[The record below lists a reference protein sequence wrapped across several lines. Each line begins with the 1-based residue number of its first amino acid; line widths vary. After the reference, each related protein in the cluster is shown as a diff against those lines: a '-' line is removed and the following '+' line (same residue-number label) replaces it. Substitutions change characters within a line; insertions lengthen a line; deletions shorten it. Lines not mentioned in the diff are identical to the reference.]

1 MYLGTY
7 APRDRFVKGLIQ
19 MRSRSRRLAGWLG
32 VLLTAL
38 VLAIAQA
45 PATALAEGGV
55 AKVGDAEY
63 ATFDEAFAA
72 ATDGQTVTLL
82 ADATTKGLDVKK
94 DVTIDGAGH
103 NLTFADK
110 GIALW
115 GKSLTLKN
123 VAATMTGIGSTPYT
137 AEWSWMTIC
146 ASKNASITLD
156 NAKLSMDGAGT
167 GNNTHAIYLTGNNKL
182 NLQNGSVLTVKN
194 YKQDA
199 LEWDGGDGGYNL
211 NVTGGSKLVSD
222 HNRSGLTGTFYATV
236 DASTV
241 DVINSTGNGSNG
253 SHFDIRNGSS
263 VTFSGNADHGLSAG
277 NLSISNSTV
286 TAENNGR
293 NGIIF
298 TGKGAFKAAT
308 VTVSGTKGKS
318 YWNAGIRL
326 FKANAALTVDA
337 ASKVSITDNQ
347 VTGLFLDGGASAT
360 FADGAALTVTGNDAS
375 QANCATKKDLAQC
388 GGGIVVRGGAS
399 LVLRAGAQVNN
410 NRAALAGDDV
420 YVEEGGS
427 LDLSAANAGT
437 ELNAFDGCAH
447 AIDAWYD
454 DSANARWSADAAEK
468 NHVVPVAAGEHAG
481 VVALKAAHGLHVD
494 YAYVGDAPEEAQL
507 PASATGLAT
516 DEAFTAAEQ
525 QAVDGW
531 TFDGWYVDEACS
543 AKWVDGTELDVSM
556 TLYGKWTRDPEPA
569 PVPKPQEP
577 TKPSST
583 TTTTVTKTTK
593 KVPAT
598 GDVTSQ
604 AFAVLAVAG
613 IAAAAVA
620 IKVRK

>member
-1 MYLGTY
+1 M
-7 APRDRFVKGLIQ
+7 
-19 MRSRSRRLAGWLG
+19 GWLG

-38 VLAIAQA
+38 VLTFVQA
-45 PATALAEGGV
+45 PSAALAEGGV

-72 ATDGQTVTLL
+72 AADGQTVTLL
-82 ADATTKGLDVKK
+82 ADATTRGLDVSK
-94 DVTIDGAGH
+94 DVTVDGAGH
-103 NLTFADK
+103 SLAFVEK

-137 AEWSWMTIC
+137 AEWGWMTIC

-241 DVINSTGNGSNG
+241 EVTNSTGNGSNG

-308 VTVSGTKGKS
+308 VNVSGTKGKS

-375 QANCATKKDLAQC
+375 QANCATEKDLARC
-388 GGGIVVRGGAS
+388 GGGIVVREGAS
-399 LVLRAGAQVNN
+399 LVLPAVAQVNN
-410 NRAALAGDDV
+410 NRATLAGDDV

-427 LDLSAANAGT
+427 LTFSAANSGVK
-437 ELNAFDGCAH
+437 LSAFDGCDH
-447 AIDAWYD
+447 AIDGWYD
-454 DSANARWSADAAEK
+454 DSADARWSADAAEK

-481 VVALKAAHGLHVD
+481 VLALKAAHGLHVD

-507 PASATGLAT
+507 PASVTGLAT
-516 DEAFTAAEQ
+516 NEAFTAAEQ

-543 AKWVDGTELDVSM
+543 AKWVDGTELGASM

-569 PVPKPQEP
+569 PAPKPQEP
-577 TKPSST
+577 GTTTPEATKPAK
-583 TTTTVTKTTK
+583 KTSQK

-598 GDVTSQ
+598 GDATSG
-604 AFAVLAVAG
+604 AFALLAVAG
-613 IAAAAVA
+613 LAAAGAA
-620 IKVRK
+620 MKVRK

>member
-1 MYLGTY
+1 
-7 APRDRFVKGLIQ
+7 
-19 MRSRSRRLAGWLG
+19 MRSKSRRLAGWLG

-38 VLAIAQA
+38 VLTFVQA
-45 PATALAEGGV
+45 PSAALAEGNV
-55 AKVGDAEY
+55 ARVGDVEY

-82 ADATTKGLDVKK
+82 TDATTKGLDVRK
-94 DVTIDGAGH
+94 DVTVDGAG
-103 NLTFADK
+103 LSLAFEEK
-110 GIALW
+110 GIGLR
-115 GKSLTLKN
+115 GGNDLTLKN
-123 VAATMTGIGSTPYT
+123 LTATMAGVGSTPCLDFGWT
-137 AEWSWMTIC
+137 WMSVSAQPDC
-146 ASKNASITLD
+146 SLTLD
-156 NAKLSMDGAGT
+156 NAKLTMDGTDAG
-167 GNNTHAIYLTGNNKL
+167 NVHAVYFTGNNKL
-182 NLQNGSVLTVKN
+182 NLQNGSVLTIKN

-199 LEWDGGDGGYNL
+199 LEWDGGDDGYNV
-211 NVTGGSKLVSD
+211 NITGGSKFVSD
-222 HNRSGLTGTFYATV
+222 YNRSGFTGTFYATV

-241 DVINSTGNGSNG
+241 EVTNSTGNGSNG

-308 VTVSGTKGKS
+308 VKVSGTKGKS

-388 GGGIVVRGGAS
+388 GGGIVVREGAS
-399 LVLRAGAQVNN
+399 LVLPAGAQVNN
-410 NRAALAGDDV
+410 NRATLAGDDV

-427 LDLSAANAGT
+427 LDLSVANAGT

-454 DSANARWSADAAEK
+454 DSADARWSADAAEK
-468 NHVVPVAAGEHAG
+468 NHVAPVAAGEHAG

-507 PASATGLAT
+507 PASVTGLAT
-516 DEAFTAAEQ
+516 NEAFTAAEQ

-531 TFDGWYVDEACS
+531 TFDGWYVDEACTT
-543 AKWVDGTELDVSM
+543 KWVDGTVLDASM
-556 TLYGKWTRDPEPA
+556 TLYGKWTKDPEPVPA
-569 PVPKPQEP
+569 PEPQEP

>member
-1 MYLGTY
+1 
-7 APRDRFVKGLIQ
+7 
-19 MRSRSRRLAGWLG
+19 MRSKSRRLAGWLG

-38 VLAIAQA
+38 VLTFVQA
-45 PATALAEGGV
+45 PSAALAEGGV

-82 ADATTKGLDVKK
+82 ADATTRGLDVSK
-94 DVTIDGAGH
+94 DVTVDGAGH
-103 NLTFADK
+103 SLAFAEK

-123 VAATMTGIGSTPYT
+123 VTATMTGIGSTPYT
-137 AEWSWMTIC
+137 AEWGWMTIC

-156 NAKLSMDGAGT
+156 NAKLSMDGTGT

-277 NLSISNSTV
+277 NLGISNSTV

-308 VTVSGTKGKS
+308 VKVSGTKGKS

-337 ASKVSITDNQ
+337 ASKVSITGNQ

-360 FADGAALTVTGNDAS
+360 FADGATLSITGNDAS

-388 GGGIVVRGGAS
+388 GGGVVVRGRAS
-399 LVLRAGAQVNN
+399 LVLPAGAQVNN

-454 DSANARWSADAAEK
+454 DSADARWSADAAEK

-494 YAYVGDAPEEAQL
+494 YAYVGNAPAEAQL
-507 PASATGLAT
+507 PASVTGLAT
-516 DEAFTAAEQ
+516 NEAFTAAEQ

-543 AKWVDGTELDVSM
+543 AKWVDGTELGASM

-569 PVPKPQEP
+569 PAPKPQEP
-577 TKPSST
+577 GTTTPEATKPAK
-583 TTTTVTKTTK
+583 KTSQK

-598 GDVTSQ
+598 GDATSG
-604 AFAVLAVAG
+604 AFALLAVAG
-613 IAAAAVA
+613 LVVA
-620 IKVRK
+620 GTAMKVRK

>member
-1 MYLGTY
+1 
-7 APRDRFVKGLIQ
+7 
-19 MRSRSRRLAGWLG
+19 MRSKSRRLAGWLG

-38 VLAIAQA
+38 VLTFVQA
-45 PATALAEGGV
+45 PSAALAEGGV

-72 ATDGQTVTLL
+72 AADGQTVTLL
-82 ADATTKGLDVKK
+82 ADATTRGLDVSK
-94 DVTIDGAGH
+94 DVTVDGAGH
-103 NLTFADK
+103 SLAFAEK

-123 VAATMTGIGSTPYT
+123 VTATMTGIGSTPYT

-156 NAKLSMDGAGT
+156 NAKLSMDGTGT

-236 DASTV
+236 DASSVEVT
-241 DVINSTGNGSNG
+241 NSTGNGSNG

-308 VTVSGTKGKS
+308 VKVSGTKGKS

-375 QANCATKKDLAQC
+375 QANCATEKDLARC
-388 GGGIVVRGGAS
+388 GGGIVVREGAS
-399 LVLRAGAQVNN
+399 LVLPAVAQVNN
-410 NRAALAGDDV
+410 NRATLAGDDV

-427 LDLSAANAGT
+427 LTFSAANSGVK
-437 ELNAFDGCAH
+437 LSAFDGCDH
-447 AIDAWYD
+447 AIDGWYD
-454 DSANARWSADAAEK
+454 DSADARWSADAAEK

-494 YAYVGDAPEEAQL
+494 YAYVGDAPAEAQL
-507 PASATGLAT
+507 PASVTGLAT
-516 DEAFTAAEQ
+516 NEAFTAAEQ

-543 AKWVDGTELDVSM
+543 AKWVDGTELGASM

-569 PVPKPQEP
+569 PAPKPQEP
-577 TKPSST
+577 GTTTPEATKPAK
-583 TTTTVTKTTK
+583 KTSQK

-598 GDVTSQ
+598 GDATSG
-604 AFAVLAVAG
+604 AFALLAVAG
-613 IAAAAVA
+613 LVVA
-620 IKVRK
+620 GTAMKVRK

>member
-1 MYLGTY
+1 M
-7 APRDRFVKGLIQ
+7 Q
-19 MRSRSRRLAGWLG
+19 MRSKSRRLAGWLG

-38 VLAIAQA
+38 VLTFVQA
-45 PATALAEGGV
+45 PSAALAEGGV

-82 ADATTKGLDVKK
+82 ADATTRGLDVSK
-94 DVTIDGAGH
+94 DVTVDGAGH
-103 NLTFADK
+103 SLAFAEK

-123 VAATMTGIGSTPYT
+123 VTATMTGIGSTPYT
-137 AEWSWMTIC
+137 AEWGWMTIC

-156 NAKLSMDGAGT
+156 NAKLSMDGTGT

-241 DVINSTGNGSNG
+241 EVTNSTGNGSNG

-308 VTVSGTKGKS
+308 VKVSGTKGKS

-337 ASKVSITDNQ
+337 ASKVSITGNQ

-360 FADGAALTVTGNDAS
+360 FADGATLSITGNDAS

-388 GGGIVVRGGAS
+388 GGGVVVRGRAS
-399 LVLRAGAQVNN
+399 LVLPAGAQVNN

-454 DSANARWSADAAEK
+454 DSADARWSADAAEK

-494 YAYVGDAPEEAQL
+494 YAYVGNAPEEAQL
-507 PASATGLAT
+507 PASVTGLAT
-516 DEAFTAAEQ
+516 NEAFIAAEQ
-525 QAVDGW
+525 LAVDGW

-543 AKWVDGTELDVSM
+543 AKWVDGTELGASM

-569 PVPKPQEP
+569 PAPKPQEP
-577 TKPSST
+577 GTTTPEATKPAK
-583 TTTTVTKTTK
+583 KTSQK

-598 GDVTSQ
+598 GDATSG
-604 AFAVLAVAG
+604 AFALLAVAG
-613 IAAAAVA
+613 LAAAGAA
-620 IKVRK
+620 MKVRK

>member
-1 MYLGTY
+1 
-7 APRDRFVKGLIQ
+7 
-19 MRSRSRRLAGWLG
+19 MRSKSRRLAGWLG

-38 VLAIAQA
+38 VLTFVQA
-45 PATALAEGGV
+45 PSAALAEGGV

-72 ATDGQTVTLL
+72 AADGQTVTLL
-82 ADATTKGLDVKK
+82 ADATTRGLDVSK
-94 DVTIDGAGH
+94 DVTVDGAGH
-103 NLTFADK
+103 SLAFVEK

-137 AEWSWMTIC
+137 AEWGWMTIC

-308 VTVSGTKGKS
+308 VNVSGTKGKS

-375 QANCATKKDLAQC
+375 QANCATEKDLARC
-388 GGGIVVRGGAS
+388 GGGIVVREGAS
-399 LVLRAGAQVNN
+399 LVLPAAAQVNN
-410 NRAALAGDDV
+410 NRATLAGDDV

-454 DSANARWSADAAEK
+454 DSADARWSADAAEK

-507 PASATGLAT
+507 PASVTGLAT
-516 DEAFTAAEQ
+516 NEAFTAAEQ
-525 QAVDGW
+525 LAVDGW
-531 TFDGWYVDEACS
+531 TFDGWYVDEACT
-543 AKWVDGTELDVSM
+543 AKWADGTELGASM

-569 PVPKPQEP
+569 PAPKPQEP
-577 TKPSST
+577 GTTTPEATKPAA
-583 TTTTVTKTTK
+583 TKPAK

-598 GDVTSQ
+598 GDATSG
-604 AFAVLAVAG
+604 AFALLAVAG
-613 IAAAAVA
+613 LVVA
-620 IKVRK
+620 GTAMKVRK

>member
-1 MYLGTY
+1 
-7 APRDRFVKGLIQ
+7 
-19 MRSRSRRLAGWLG
+19 MRSKSRRLAGWLG

-38 VLAIAQA
+38 VLTFVQA
-45 PATALAEGGV
+45 PSAALAEGGV

-82 ADATTKGLDVKK
+82 ADATTKGLDVRK
-94 DVTIDGAGH
+94 DVTVDGTGH
-103 NLTFADK
+103 SLAFVEK

-137 AEWSWMTIC
+137 AEWGWMTIC

-308 VTVSGTKGKS
+308 VNVSGTKGKS

-375 QANCATKKDLAQC
+375 QANCATEKDLARR
-388 GGGIVVRGGAS
+388 GGGIVVREGAS
-399 LVLRAGAQVNN
+399 LVLPAVAQVNN
-410 NRAALAGDDV
+410 NRATLAGDDV

-427 LDLSAANAGT
+427 LTFSAANSGVK
-437 ELNAFDGCAH
+437 LSAFDGCDH
-447 AIDAWYD
+447 AIDGWYD
-454 DSANARWSADAAEK
+454 DSADARWSADAAEK

-494 YAYVGDAPEEAQL
+494 YAYVGNAPEEAQL
-507 PASATGLAT
+507 PASVTGLAT
-516 DEAFTAAEQ
+516 NEAFTAAEQ

-543 AKWVDGTELDVSM
+543 AKWVDGTELGASM

-569 PVPKPQEP
+569 PAPKPQEP
-577 TKPSST
+577 GTTTPEATKPAK
-583 TTTTVTKTTK
+583 KTSQK

-598 GDVTSQ
+598 GDATSG
-604 AFAVLAVAG
+604 AFALLAVAG
-613 IAAAAVA
+613 LVVA
-620 IKVRK
+620 GTAMKVRK

>member
-1 MYLGTY
+1 
-7 APRDRFVKGLIQ
+7 
-19 MRSRSRRLAGWLG
+19 MRSKSRRLAGWLG

-38 VLAIAQA
+38 VLTFVQA
-45 PATALAEGGV
+45 PSAALAEGGV

-72 ATDGQTVTLL
+72 AADGQTITLL
-82 ADATTKGLDVKK
+82 ANATTKGLDVRK
-94 DVTIDGAGH
+94 DVTVDGAGH
-103 NLTFADK
+103 SLAFVEK

-137 AEWSWMTIC
+137 AEWGWMTIC

-308 VTVSGTKGKS
+308 VNVSGTKGKS

-375 QANCATKKDLAQC
+375 QANCATEKDLARC
-388 GGGIVVRGGAS
+388 GGGIVVREGAS
-399 LVLRAGAQVNN
+399 LVLPAAAQVNN
-410 NRAALAGDDV
+410 NRATLAGDDV

-454 DSANARWSADAAEK
+454 DSADARWSADAAEK

-494 YAYVGDAPEEAQL
+494 YAYVGDAPAEAQL
-507 PASATGLAT
+507 PASVTGLAT
-516 DEAFTAAEQ
+516 NEAFTAAEQ

-543 AKWVDGTELDVSM
+543 AKWVDGTELGASM

-569 PVPKPQEP
+569 PAPKPQEP
-577 TKPSST
+577 GTTTPAATKPAA
-583 TTTTVTKTTK
+583 TKPAK

-598 GDVTSQ
+598 GDATSG
-604 AFAVLAVAG
+604 AFALLAVAG
-613 IAAAAVA
+613 LVVA
-620 IKVRK
+620 GTAMKVRK

>member
-1 MYLGTY
+1 
-7 APRDRFVKGLIQ
+7 
-19 MRSRSRRLAGWLG
+19 MRSKSRRLAGWLG

-38 VLAIAQA
+38 VLTFVQA
-45 PATALAEGGV
+45 PSAALAEGGV

-82 ADATTKGLDVKK
+82 ADATTRGLDVSK
-94 DVTIDGAGH
+94 DVTVDGAGH
-103 NLTFADK
+103 SLAFVEK

-137 AEWSWMTIC
+137 AEWGWMTIC

-236 DASTV
+236 DASSVEVT
-241 DVINSTGNGSNG
+241 NSTGNGSNG

-308 VTVSGTKGKS
+308 VNVSGTKGKS

-375 QANCATKKDLAQC
+375 QANCATEKDLARC
-388 GGGIVVRGGAS
+388 GGGIVVREGAS
-399 LVLRAGAQVNN
+399 LVLPAGAQVNN
-410 NRAALAGDDV
+410 NRATLAGDDV

-454 DSANARWSADAAEK
+454 DSADARWSADAAEK

-507 PASATGLAT
+507 PASVTGLAT
-516 DEAFTAAEQ
+516 NEAFTAAEQ

-543 AKWVDGTELDVSM
+543 AKWVDGTELGASM

-569 PVPKPQEP
+569 PAPKPQEP
-577 TKPSST
+577 GTTTPEATKPAK
-583 TTTTVTKTTK
+583 KTSQK

-598 GDVTSQ
+598 DDATSG
-604 AFAVLAVAG
+604 AFALLAVAG
-613 IAAAAVA
+613 LAAAGAA
-620 IKVRK
+620 AKVRK

>member
-1 MYLGTY
+1 M
-7 APRDRFVKGLIQ
+7 Q

-82 ADATTKGLDVKK
+82 ADATTKGLDVRK
-94 DVTIDGAGH
+94 DVTVDGAGH
-103 NLTFADK
+103 SLAFVEK

-137 AEWSWMTIC
+137 AEWGWMTIC

-156 NAKLSMDGAGT
+156 NAKLSMDGTGT

-241 DVINSTGNGSNG
+241 EVINSTGNGSNG

-318 YWNAGIRL
+318 YRNAGIRL
-326 FKANAALTVDA
+326 FKANATLTVDA

-375 QANCATKKDLAQC
+375 QANCATEKDLAQC

-399 LVLRAGAQVNN
+399 LVLPAGAQVNN

-437 ELNAFDGCAH
+437 ELNAFGGCAH

-454 DSANARWSADAAEK
+454 DSADARWSADAAEK

-583 TTTTVTKTTK
+583 STTTVTKTTK

>member
-1 MYLGTY
+1 M
-7 APRDRFVKGLIQ
+7 
-19 MRSRSRRLAGWLG
+19 
-32 VLLTAL
+32 LLTAL
-38 VLAIAQA
+38 VLTFVQA
-45 PATALAEGGV
+45 PSAALAEGNV
-55 AKVGDAEY
+55 ARVGDAEY
-63 ATFDEAFAA
+63 STFDEAFAA

-82 ADATTKGLDVKK
+82 ANATTKGLDVRK
-94 DVTIDGAGH
+94 DVTVDGAGH
-103 NLTFADK
+103 SLAFVEK

-137 AEWSWMTIC
+137 AEWGWMTIC

-298 TGKGAFKAAT
+298 TGEGAFKAAT
-308 VTVSGTKGKS
+308 VKVSGTKGKS

-375 QANCATKKDLAQC
+375 QANCATEKDLARC
-388 GGGIVVRGGAS
+388 GGGIVVREGAS
-399 LVLRAGAQVNN
+399 LVLPAAAQVNN
-410 NRAALAGDDV
+410 NRATLAGDDV

-427 LDLSAANAGT
+427 LTFSAANSGVK
-437 ELNAFDGCAH
+437 LSAFDGCDH
-447 AIDAWYD
+447 AIDGWYD
-454 DSANARWSADAAEK
+454 DSADARWSADAAEK

-507 PASATGLAT
+507 PASVTGLAT
-516 DEAFTAAEQ
+516 NEAFTAAEQ

-543 AKWVDGTELDVSM
+543 AKWVDGTELGASM

-569 PVPKPQEP
+569 PAPKPQEP
-577 TKPSST
+577 GTTTPEATKPAK
-583 TTTTVTKTTK
+583 KTSQK

-598 GDVTSQ
+598 DDATSG
-604 AFAVLAVAG
+604 AFALLAVAG
-613 IAAAAVA
+613 LAAAGAA
-620 IKVRK
+620 AKVRK

>member
-1 MYLGTY
+1 
-7 APRDRFVKGLIQ
+7 
-19 MRSRSRRLAGWLG
+19 MRSKSRRLAGWLG

-38 VLAIAQA
+38 VLTFVQA
-45 PATALAEGGV
+45 PSAALAEGGV

-72 ATDGQTVTLL
+72 AADGQTVTLL
-82 ADATTKGLDVKK
+82 ADATTRGLDVSK
-94 DVTIDGAGH
+94 DVTVDGAGH
-103 NLTFADK
+103 SLAFVEK

-137 AEWSWMTIC
+137 AEWGWMTIC

-308 VTVSGTKGKS
+308 VNVSGTKGKS

-375 QANCATKKDLAQC
+375 QANCATEKDLARC
-388 GGGIVVRGGAS
+388 GGGIVVREGAS
-399 LVLRAGAQVNN
+399 LVLPAAAQVNN
-410 NRAALAGDDV
+410 NRATLAGDDV

-454 DSANARWSADAAEK
+454 DSADARWSADAAEK

-507 PASATGLAT
+507 PASVTGLAT
-516 DEAFTAAEQ
+516 NEAFTAAEQ
-525 QAVDGW
+525 LAVDGW
-531 TFDGWYVDEACS
+531 TFDGWYVDEACT
-543 AKWVDGTELDVSM
+543 AKWADGTELGASM

-569 PVPKPQEP
+569 PAPKPQEP
-577 TKPSST
+577 GTTTPEATKPAK
-583 TTTTVTKTTK
+583 KTSQK

-598 GDVTSQ
+598 GDATSG
-604 AFAVLAVAG
+604 AFALLAVAG
-613 IAAAAVA
+613 LAAAGAA
-620 IKVRK
+620 AKVRK

>member
-1 MYLGTY
+1 
-7 APRDRFVKGLIQ
+7 
-19 MRSRSRRLAGWLG
+19 MRSKSRRLAGWLG

-38 VLAIAQA
+38 VLTFVQA
-45 PATALAEGGV
+45 PSAALAEGNV

-82 ADATTKGLDVKK
+82 ADATTRGLDVSK
-94 DVTIDGAGH
+94 DVTVDGAGH
-103 NLTFADK
+103 GLAFVEK

-137 AEWSWMTIC
+137 AEWGWMTIC

-241 DVINSTGNGSNG
+241 EVTNSTGNGSNG

-308 VTVSGTKGKS
+308 VKVSGTKGKS

-375 QANCATKKDLAQC
+375 QANCATEKDLARC
-388 GGGIVVRGGAS
+388 GGGIVVREGAS
-399 LVLRAGAQVNN
+399 LVLPAVAQVNN
-410 NRAALAGDDV
+410 NRATLAGDDV

-427 LDLSAANAGT
+427 LTFSAANSGVK
-437 ELNAFDGCAH
+437 LSAFDGCDH
-447 AIDAWYD
+447 AIDGWYD
-454 DSANARWSADAAEK
+454 DSADARWSADAAEK

-507 PASATGLAT
+507 PASVTGLAT
-516 DEAFTAAEQ
+516 NEAFTAAEQ

-543 AKWVDGTELDVSM
+543 AKWVDGTELGASM

-569 PVPKPQEP
+569 PAPKPQEP
-577 TKPSST
+577 GTTTPEATKPAK
-583 TTTTVTKTTK
+583 KTSQK

-598 GDVTSQ
+598 DDATSG
-604 AFAVLAVAG
+604 AFALLAVAG
-613 IAAAAVA
+613 LAAAGAA
-620 IKVRK
+620 AKVRK

>member
-1 MYLGTY
+1 
-7 APRDRFVKGLIQ
+7 
-19 MRSRSRRLAGWLG
+19 MRSKSRRLAGWLG

-38 VLAIAQA
+38 VLTFVQA
-45 PATALAEGGV
+45 PSAALAEGNV
-55 AKVGDAEY
+55 AKVGDVEY

-82 ADATTKGLDVKK
+82 ANATTKGLDVRK
-94 DVTIDGAGH
+94 DVTVDGGDH
-103 NLTFADK
+103 TLTFVEK

-115 GKSLTLKN
+115 GKSLVLKN
-123 VAATMTGIGSTPYT
+123 VAATMKGIGSTPYT
-137 AEWSWMTIC
+137 AEWGWVTIC

-199 LEWDGGDGGYNL
+199 LEWDHGDGGYNL
-211 NVTGGSKLVSD
+211 NVTGGSKFISD
-222 HNRSGLTGTFYATV
+222 HNRSGITGTFYATV

-241 DVINSTGNGSNG
+241 EVTNSTGNGSNG

-298 TGKGAFKAAT
+298 TGNGAFKAAT
-308 VTVSGTKGKS
+308 VNVSGTKGKS

-375 QANCATKKDLAQC
+375 QANCATEKDLARC
-388 GGGIVVRGGAS
+388 GGGIVVREGAS
-399 LVLRAGAQVNN
+399 LVLPAAAQVNN
-410 NRAALAGDDV
+410 NRATLAGDDV

-427 LDLSAANAGT
+427 LALSAANAGT

-454 DSANARWSADAAEK
+454 DSADARWSADAAEK

-481 VVALKAAHGLHVD
+481 VVALKAAHGLILD
-494 YAYVGDAPEEAQL
+494 YAYVGEAPSEAQL
-507 PASATGLAT
+507 PAPMTGLAN
-516 DEAFTAAEQ
+516 TAGVNARVQ
-525 QAVDGW
+525 QPVDGW
-531 TFDGWYVDEACS
+531 TFDGWYVDEACTT
-543 AKWVDGTELDVSM
+543 KWVDGTVLDASM
-556 TLYGKWTRDPEPA
+556 TLYGKWTKDPEPVPA
-569 PVPKPQEP
+569 PEPQEP

>member
-1 MYLGTY
+1 
-7 APRDRFVKGLIQ
+7 
-19 MRSRSRRLAGWLG
+19 MRSKSRRLAGWLG

-38 VLAIAQA
+38 VLTFVQA
-45 PATALAEGGV
+45 PSAALAEGNV
-55 AKVGDAEY
+55 ARVGDAEY

-72 ATDGQTVTLL
+72 AADGQTVTLL
-82 ADATTKGLDVKK
+82 ANATTKGLDVRK
-94 DVTIDGAGH
+94 DVTVDGAGH
-103 NLTFADK
+103 SLAFVEK

-137 AEWSWMTIC
+137 AEWGWMTIC

-241 DVINSTGNGSNG
+241 EVTNSTGNGSNG

-308 VTVSGTKGKS
+308 VKVSGTKGKS

-337 ASKVSITDNQ
+337 ASKVSITGNQ

-360 FADGAALTVTGNDAS
+360 FADGATLSITGNDAS

-388 GGGIVVRGGAS
+388 GGGVVVRGRAS
-399 LVLRAGAQVNN
+399 LVLPAGAQVNN

-454 DSANARWSADAAEK
+454 DSADARWSADAAEK

-494 YAYVGDAPEEAQL
+494 YAYVGNAPEEAQL
-507 PASATGLAT
+507 PASVTGLAT
-516 DEAFTAAEQ
+516 NEAFTAAEQ

-543 AKWVDGTELDVSM
+543 AKWVDGTELGASM

-569 PVPKPQEP
+569 PAPKPQEP
-577 TKPSST
+577 GTTTPEATKPAK
-583 TTTTVTKTTK
+583 KTSQK

-598 GDVTSQ
+598 GDATSG
-604 AFAVLAVAG
+604 AFALLAVAG
-613 IAAAAVA
+613 LAAAGAA
-620 IKVRK
+620 AKVRK

>member
-1 MYLGTY
+1 M
-7 APRDRFVKGLIQ
+7 Q

-82 ADATTKGLDVKK
+82 ADATTKGLDVRK
-94 DVTIDGAGH
+94 DVTVDGAGH
-103 NLTFADK
+103 SLAFVEK

-137 AEWSWMTIC
+137 AEWGWMTIC

-156 NAKLSMDGAGT
+156 NAKLSMDGTGT

-211 NVTGGSKLVSD
+211 NVTGGSKFVSD
-222 HNRSGLTGTFYATV
+222 LNRSGFTGTFYATV

-241 DVINSTGNGSNG
+241 EVTNSTGNGSNG

-308 VTVSGTKGKS
+308 VNVSGTKGKS

-375 QANCATKKDLAQC
+375 QANCATEKDLARC
-388 GGGIVVRGGAS
+388 GGGIVVREGAS
-399 LVLRAGAQVNN
+399 LVLPAAAQVNN
-410 NRAALAGDDV
+410 NRATLAGDDV

-454 DSANARWSADAAEK
+454 DSADARWSADAAEK

-494 YAYVGDAPEEAQL
+494 YAYVGDAPAEAQP
-507 PASATGLAT
+507 PASVTGLAT
-516 DEAFTAAEQ
+516 NEAFTAAEQ

-543 AKWVDGTELDVSM
+543 AKWVDGTELGASM

-569 PVPKPQEP
+569 PAPKPQEP
-577 TKPSST
+577 GTTTPAATKPAA
-583 TTTTVTKTTK
+583 TKPAK

-598 GDVTSQ
+598 GDATSG
-604 AFAVLAVAG
+604 AFALLAVAG
-613 IAAAAVA
+613 LVVA
-620 IKVRK
+620 GTAMKVRK

>member
-1 MYLGTY
+1 M
-7 APRDRFVKGLIQ
+7 Q

-103 NLTFADK
+103 SLAFVEK

-137 AEWSWMTIC
+137 AEWGWMTIC

-156 NAKLSMDGAGT
+156 NAKLSMDGTGT

-241 DVINSTGNGSNG
+241 EVINSTGNGSNG

-263 VTFSGNADHGLSAG
+263 VTFSDNADHGLSAG
-277 NLSISNSTV
+277 NLSISDSTV

-318 YWNAGIRL
+318 YRNAGIRL

-375 QANCATKKDLAQC
+375 QANCATEKDLAQC

-399 LVLRAGAQVNN
+399 LVLPAGAQVNN

-437 ELNAFDGCAH
+437 ELNAFGGCAH

-454 DSANARWSADAAEK
+454 DSADARWSADAAEK

-583 TTTTVTKTTK
+583 STTTVTKTTK

>member
-1 MYLGTY
+1 
-7 APRDRFVKGLIQ
+7 
-19 MRSRSRRLAGWLG
+19 MRSKSRRLAGWLG

-38 VLAIAQA
+38 VLTFVQA
-45 PATALAEGGV
+45 PSAALAEGNV
-55 AKVGDAEY
+55 ARVGDVEY

-82 ADATTKGLDVKK
+82 ANATTKGLDVRK
-94 DVTIDGAGH
+94 DVTVDGGDH
-103 NLTFADK
+103 TLTFVEK

-115 GKSLTLKN
+115 GKSLVLKN

-137 AEWSWMTIC
+137 AEWGWVTIC

-199 LEWDGGDGGYNL
+199 LEWDHGDGGYNL
-211 NVTGGSKLVSD
+211 NVTGGSKFISD
-222 HNRSGLTGTFYATV
+222 HNRSGITGTFYATV

-241 DVINSTGNGSNG
+241 DVTNSTGNGSNG

-298 TGKGAFKAAT
+298 TGNGAFKAAT
-308 VTVSGTKGKS
+308 VNVSGTKGKS

-337 ASKVSITDNQ
+337 ATKVSITDNQ

-360 FADGAALTVTGNDAS
+360 FAGGAALTVTGNDAS
-375 QANCATKKDLAQC
+375 QANCATEKDLARC
-388 GGGIVVRGGAS
+388 GGGIVVREGAS
-399 LVLRAGAQVNN
+399 LVLPAGAQVNN
-410 NRAALAGDDV
+410 NRATLAGDDV

-454 DSANARWSADAAEK
+454 DSADARWSADAAEK

-507 PASATGLAT
+507 PASVTGLAT
-516 DEAFTAAEQ
+516 NEAFTAAEQ
-525 QAVDGW
+525 QPVDGW
-531 TFDGWYVDEACS
+531 TFDGWYVDEACTT
-543 AKWVDGTELDVSM
+543 KWVDGTVLDASM
-556 TLYGKWTRDPEPA
+556 TLYGKWTKDPEPVPA
-569 PVPKPQEP
+569 PEPQEP

>member
-1 MYLGTY
+1 
-7 APRDRFVKGLIQ
+7 
-19 MRSRSRRLAGWLG
+19 MRSKSRRLAGWLG

-38 VLAIAQA
+38 VLTFVQA
-45 PATALAEGGV
+45 PSAALAEGNV
-55 AKVGDAEY
+55 ARVGDVEY

-82 ADATTKGLDVKK
+82 ANATTRGLNVSK
-94 DVTIDGAGH
+94 DVTVDGAGH
-103 NLTFADK
+103 SLAFVEK

-137 AEWSWMTIC
+137 AEWGWMTIC

-211 NVTGGSKLVSD
+211 NVTGASKLVSD
-222 HNRSGLTGTFYATV
+222 HNRSGITGTFYATV
-236 DASTV
+236 DDSTV
-241 DVINSTGNGSNG
+241 EVTNSTGNGSNG

-286 TAENNGR
+286 SAENNGR

-308 VTVSGTKGKS
+308 VNVSGTKGKS

-375 QANCATKKDLAQC
+375 QANCATEKDLARC
-388 GGGIVVRGGAS
+388 GGGIVVREGAS
-399 LVLRAGAQVNN
+399 LVLPAAAQVNN
-410 NRAALAGDDV
+410 NRATLAGDDV

-454 DSANARWSADAAEK
+454 DSADARWSADAAEK

-494 YAYVGDAPEEAQL
+494 YAYVGDAPAEAQL
-507 PASATGLAT
+507 PASVTGLAT
-516 DEAFTAAEQ
+516 NEAFTAAEQ

-543 AKWVDGTELDVSM
+543 AKWVDGTELGASM

-569 PVPKPQEP
+569 PAPKPQEP
-577 TKPSST
+577 AAATPAATKPA
-583 TTTTVTKTTK
+583 K

-598 GDVTSQ
+598 GDATSG
-604 AFAVLAVAG
+604 AFALLAVAG
-613 IAAAAVA
+613 LVVA
-620 IKVRK
+620 GTAMKVRK

>member
-1 MYLGTY
+1 
-7 APRDRFVKGLIQ
+7 
-19 MRSRSRRLAGWLG
+19 MRSKSRRLAGWLG

-38 VLAIAQA
+38 VLTFVQA
-45 PATALAEGGV
+45 PSAALAEGNV
-55 AKVGDAEY
+55 ARVGDVEY

-72 ATDGQTVTLL
+72 AADGQTITLL
-82 ADATTKGLDVKK
+82 TDATTRGLNVSK
-94 DVTIDGAGH
+94 DVTVDGGDH
-103 NLTFADK
+103 TLTFVEK

-115 GKSLTLKN
+115 GKSLVLKN

-137 AEWSWMTIC
+137 AEWGWVTIC

-199 LEWDGGDGGYNL
+199 LEWDHGDGGYNL
-211 NVTGGSKLVSD
+211 NVTGGSKFISD
-222 HNRSGLTGTFYATV
+222 HNRSGITGTFYATV

-241 DVINSTGNGSNG
+241 EVTNSTGNGSNG

-308 VTVSGTKGKS
+308 VKVSGTKGKS

-360 FADGAALTVTGNDAS
+360 FVDGAALTVTGNDAS

-388 GGGIVVRGGAS
+388 GGGVVVRGGAS
-399 LVLRAGAQVNN
+399 LVLPAGAQVNN

-454 DSANARWSADAAEK
+454 DSADARWSADAAEK

-481 VVALKAAHGLHVD
+481 VVALKAAHSLHVD
-494 YAYVGDAPEEAQL
+494 YAFVGDAPEEAQL
-507 PASATGLAT
+507 PASVTGLAT
-516 DEAFTAAEQ
+516 NEAFTAAEQ
-525 QAVDGW
+525 QPVDGW
-531 TFDGWYVDEACS
+531 TFDGWYVDEACTT
-543 AKWVDGTELDVSM
+543 KWVDGTVLDASM
-556 TLYGKWTRDPEPA
+556 TLYGKWTKDPEPVPA
-569 PVPKPQEP
+569 PEPQEP

>member
-1 MYLGTY
+1 
-7 APRDRFVKGLIQ
+7 
-19 MRSRSRRLAGWLG
+19 MRSKSRRLAGWLG

-38 VLAIAQA
+38 VLTFVQA
-45 PATALAEGGV
+45 PSAALAEGGV

-72 ATDGQTVTLL
+72 AADGQTITLL
-82 ADATTKGLDVKK
+82 ANATTKGLDVRK
-94 DVTIDGAGH
+94 DVTVDGTGH
-103 NLTFADK
+103 SLAFVEK

-137 AEWSWMTIC
+137 AEWGWMTIC

-308 VTVSGTKGKS
+308 VNVSGTKGKS

-375 QANCATKKDLAQC
+375 QANCATEKDLARR
-388 GGGIVVRGGAS
+388 GGGIVVREGAS
-399 LVLRAGAQVNN
+399 LVLPAVAQVNN
-410 NRAALAGDDV
+410 NRATLAGDDV

-427 LDLSAANAGT
+427 LTFSAANSGVK
-437 ELNAFDGCAH
+437 LSAFDGCDH
-447 AIDAWYD
+447 AIDGWYD
-454 DSANARWSADAAEK
+454 DSADARWSADAAEK

-494 YAYVGDAPEEAQL
+494 YAYVGDAPAEAQL
-507 PASATGLAT
+507 PASVTGLAT
-516 DEAFTAAEQ
+516 NEAFTAAEQ

-543 AKWVDGTELDVSM
+543 AKWVDGTELGASM

-569 PVPKPQEP
+569 PAPKPQEP
-577 TKPSST
+577 TAATPAATKPA
-583 TTTTVTKTTK
+583 K

-598 GDVTSQ
+598 GDATSG
-604 AFAVLAVAG
+604 AFALLAVAG
-613 IAAAAVA
+613 LVVA
-620 IKVRK
+620 GTAMKVRK

>member
-1 MYLGTY
+1 
-7 APRDRFVKGLIQ
+7 
-19 MRSRSRRLAGWLG
+19 MRSKSRRLAGWLG

-38 VLAIAQA
+38 VLTFVQA
-45 PATALAEGGV
+45 PSAALAEGGV

-82 ADATTKGLDVKK
+82 ANATTKGLDVRK
-94 DVTIDGAGH
+94 DVTVDGAGH
-103 NLTFADK
+103 RLAFAEK

-123 VAATMTGIGSTPYT
+123 VTATMTGIGSTPYT
-137 AEWSWMTIC
+137 AEWGWMTIC

-308 VTVSGTKGKS
+308 VKVSGTKGKS

-375 QANCATKKDLAQC
+375 QANCATEKDLARC
-388 GGGIVVRGGAS
+388 GGGIVVREGAS
-399 LVLRAGAQVNN
+399 LVLPAVAQVNN
-410 NRAALAGDDV
+410 NRATLAGDDV

-427 LDLSAANAGT
+427 LTFSAANSGVK
-437 ELNAFDGCAH
+437 LSAFDGCDH
-447 AIDAWYD
+447 AIDGWYD
-454 DSANARWSADAAEK
+454 DSADARWSADAAEK

-507 PASATGLAT
+507 PASVTGLAT
-516 DEAFTAAEQ
+516 NEAFTAAEQ

-543 AKWVDGTELDVSM
+543 AKWVDGTELGASM

-569 PVPKPQEP
+569 PAPKPQEP
-577 TKPSST
+577 GTTTPEATKPAK
-583 TTTTVTKTTK
+583 KTSQK

-598 GDVTSQ
+598 GDATSG
-604 AFAVLAVAG
+604 AFALLAVAG
-613 IAAAAVA
+613 LAAAGAA
-620 IKVRK
+620 MKVRK

>member
-1 MYLGTY
+1 M
-7 APRDRFVKGLIQ
+7 Q
-19 MRSRSRRLAGWLG
+19 MRSKSRRLAGWLG

-38 VLAIAQA
+38 VLTLVQA
-45 PATALAEGGV
+45 PSAALAEGNV
-55 AKVGDAEY
+55 ARVGDVEY

-72 ATDGQTVTLL
+72 AADGQTITLL
-82 ADATTKGLDVKK
+82 ADATTRGLNVSK
-94 DVTIDGAGH
+94 DVTVDGGGH
-103 NLTFADK
+103 TLTFVEK

-115 GKSLTLKN
+115 GKSLALKN

-137 AEWSWMTIC
+137 AEWGWMTIC

-308 VTVSGTKGKS
+308 VNVSGTKGKS

-360 FADGAALTVTGNDAS
+360 FADGATLSITGNDAS

-388 GGGIVVRGGAS
+388 GGGIVVREGAS
-399 LVLRAGAQVNN
+399 LVLPAAAQVNN

-454 DSANARWSADAAEK
+454 DSADARWSADAAEK

-507 PASATGLAT
+507 PASVTGLAT
-516 DEAFTAAEQ
+516 NEAFTAAEQ

-543 AKWVDGTELDVSM
+543 AKWVDSTELGASM

-569 PVPKPQEP
+569 PAPKPQEP
-577 TKPSST
+577 GTTTPEATKPAK
-583 TTTTVTKTTK
+583 KTSQK

-598 GDVTSQ
+598 DDATSGS
-604 AFAVLAVAG
+604 FALLAVAG
-613 IAAAAVA
+613 LAAAGAAVRVH
-620 IKVRK
+620 K

>member
-1 MYLGTY
+1 
-7 APRDRFVKGLIQ
+7 
-19 MRSRSRRLAGWLG
+19 MRSKSRRLAGWLG

-38 VLAIAQA
+38 VLTFVQA
-45 PATALAEGGV
+45 PSAALAEGNV
-55 AKVGDAEY
+55 ARVGDAEY
-63 ATFDEAFAA
+63 STFDEAFAA

-82 ADATTKGLDVKK
+82 ANATTKGLDVRK
-94 DVTIDGAGH
+94 DVTVDGAGH
-103 NLTFADK
+103 SLAFVEK

-137 AEWSWMTIC
+137 AEWGWMTIC

-298 TGKGAFKAAT
+298 TGEGAFKAAT
-308 VTVSGTKGKS
+308 VKVSGTKGKS

-375 QANCATKKDLAQC
+375 QANCATEKDLARC
-388 GGGIVVRGGAS
+388 GGGIVVREGAS
-399 LVLRAGAQVNN
+399 LVLPAAAQVNN
-410 NRAALAGDDV
+410 NRATLAGDDV

-427 LDLSAANAGT
+427 LTFSAANSGVK
-437 ELNAFDGCAH
+437 LSAFDGCDH
-447 AIDAWYD
+447 AIDGWYD
-454 DSANARWSADAAEK
+454 DSADARWSADAAEK

-507 PASATGLAT
+507 PASVTGLAT
-516 DEAFTAAEQ
+516 NEAFTAAEQ

-543 AKWVDGTELDVSM
+543 AKWVDGTELGASM

-569 PVPKPQEP
+569 PAPKPQEP
-577 TKPSST
+577 GTTTPEATKPAK
-583 TTTTVTKTTK
+583 KTSQK

-598 GDVTSQ
+598 DDATSG
-604 AFAVLAVAG
+604 AFALLAVAG
-613 IAAAAVA
+613 LAAAGAA
-620 IKVRK
+620 AKVRK

>member
-1 MYLGTY
+1 
-7 APRDRFVKGLIQ
+7 
-19 MRSRSRRLAGWLG
+19 MRSKSRRLAGWLG

-38 VLAIAQA
+38 VLTFVQA
-45 PATALAEGGV
+45 PSAALAEGNV
-55 AKVGDAEY
+55 ARVGDAEY

-72 ATDGQTVTLL
+72 AADGQTVTLL
-82 ADATTKGLDVKK
+82 ADATTKGLDVRK
-94 DVTIDGAGH
+94 DVTVDGAGH
-103 NLTFADK
+103 SLAFVEK

-137 AEWSWMTIC
+137 AEWGWMTIC

-308 VTVSGTKGKS
+308 VKVSGTKGKS

-375 QANCATKKDLAQC
+375 QANCATEKDLARC
-388 GGGIVVRGGAS
+388 GGGIVVREGAS
-399 LVLRAGAQVNN
+399 LVLPAVAQVNN
-410 NRAALAGDDV
+410 NRATLAGDDV

-427 LDLSAANAGT
+427 LTFSAANSGVK
-437 ELNAFDGCAH
+437 LSAFDGCDH
-447 AIDAWYD
+447 AIDGWYD
-454 DSANARWSADAAEK
+454 DSADARWSADAAEK

-507 PASATGLAT
+507 PASVTGLAT
-516 DEAFTAAEQ
+516 NEAFTAAEQ

-543 AKWVDGTELDVSM
+543 AKWVDGTELGASM

-569 PVPKPQEP
+569 PAPKPQEP
-577 TKPSST
+577 GTTTPEATKPAK
-583 TTTTVTKTTK
+583 KTSQK

-598 GDVTSQ
+598 GDATSG
-604 AFAVLAVAG
+604 AFALLAVAG
-613 IAAAAVA
+613 LAAAGAA
-620 IKVRK
+620 AKVRK

>member
-1 MYLGTY
+1 
-7 APRDRFVKGLIQ
+7 
-19 MRSRSRRLAGWLG
+19 MRSKSRRLAGWLG

-38 VLAIAQA
+38 VLTFVQA
-45 PATALAEGGV
+45 PSAALAEGGV

-72 ATDGQTVTLL
+72 AADGQTVTLL
-82 ADATTKGLDVKK
+82 ADATTRGLDVSK
-94 DVTIDGAGH
+94 DVTVDGAGH
-103 NLTFADK
+103 SLAFVEK

-137 AEWSWMTIC
+137 AEWGWMTIC

-308 VTVSGTKGKS
+308 VNVSATKGKS

-375 QANCATKKDLAQC
+375 QANCATEKDLARC
-388 GGGIVVRGGAS
+388 GGGIVVREGAS
-399 LVLRAGAQVNN
+399 LVLPAAAQVNN
-410 NRAALAGDDV
+410 NRATLAGDDV

-454 DSANARWSADAAEK
+454 DSADARWSADAAEK

-494 YAYVGDAPEEAQL
+494 YTYVGDAPEEAQL
-507 PASATGLAT
+507 PASVTGLAT
-516 DEAFTAAEQ
+516 NEAFTAAEQ
-525 QAVDGW
+525 LAVDGW
-531 TFDGWYVDEACS
+531 TFDGWYVDEACT
-543 AKWVDGTELDVSM
+543 AKWADGTELGASM

-569 PVPKPQEP
+569 PAPKPQEP
-577 TKPSST
+577 GTTTPEATKPAA
-583 TTTTVTKTTK
+583 TKPAK

-598 GDVTSQ
+598 GDATSG
-604 AFAVLAVAG
+604 AFALLAVAG
-613 IAAAAVA
+613 LVVA
-620 IKVRK
+620 GTAMKVRK

>member
-1 MYLGTY
+1 
-7 APRDRFVKGLIQ
+7 
-19 MRSRSRRLAGWLG
+19 MRSKSRRLAGWLG

-38 VLAIAQA
+38 VLTFVQA
-45 PATALAEGGV
+45 PSAALAEGNV
-55 AKVGDAEY
+55 ARVGDAEY

-72 ATDGQTVTLL
+72 AADGQTVTLL
-82 ADATTKGLDVKK
+82 ADATTKGLDVRK
-94 DVTIDGAGH
+94 DVTVDGAGH
-103 NLTFADK
+103 SLAFVEK
-110 GIALW
+110 GIGLR
-115 GKSLTLKN
+115 GGNDLTLKN
-123 VAATMTGIGSTPYT
+123 LTATMAGVGSTPCLDFGWT
-137 AEWSWMTIC
+137 WMSVC
-146 ASKNASITLD
+146 AQPDCSLTLD
-156 NAKLSMDGAGT
+156 NAKLTMDGTGAG
-167 GNNTHAIYLTGNNKL
+167 NVHAVYFTGNNKL
-182 NLQNGSVLTVKN
+182 NLQNGSVLTIKN

-199 LEWDGGDGGYNL
+199 LEWDGGDGGYNV
-211 NVTGGSKLVSD
+211 NITGGSKFVSD
-222 HNRSGLTGTFYATV
+222 LNRSGFTGTFYATV

-241 DVINSTGNGSNG
+241 EVTNSTGNGSNG

-298 TGKGAFKAAT
+298 TGNGAFKAAT
-308 VTVSGTKGKS
+308 VNVSGTKGKS

-337 ASKVSITDNQ
+337 ATKVSITDNQ

-360 FADGAALTVTGNDAS
+360 FAGGAALTVTGNDAS
-375 QANCATKKDLAQC
+375 QANCATEKDLARC
-388 GGGIVVRGGAS
+388 GGGIVVREGAS
-399 LVLRAGAQVNN
+399 LVLPAGAQVNN
-410 NRAALAGDDV
+410 NRATLAGDDV

-454 DSANARWSADAAEK
+454 DSADARWSADAAEK

-481 VVALKAAHGLHVD
+481 VVAIKAAHGLILD
-494 YAYVGDAPEEAQL
+494 YAYVGEAPSEAQL
-507 PASATGLAT
+507 PAPMTGLANT
-516 DEAFTAAEQ
+516 TGVNARVQ
-525 QAVDGW
+525 QPVDGW
-531 TFDGWYVDEACS
+531 TFDGWYVDEACTT
-543 AKWVDGTELDVSM
+543 KWVDGTVLDASM
-556 TLYGKWTRDPEPA
+556 TLYGKWTKDPEPVPA
-569 PVPKPQEP
+569 PEPQEP

>member
-1 MYLGTY
+1 
-7 APRDRFVKGLIQ
+7 
-19 MRSRSRRLAGWLG
+19 MRSKSRRLAGWLG

-38 VLAIAQA
+38 VLTFVQA
-45 PATALAEGGV
+45 PSAALAEGGV

-82 ADATTKGLDVKK
+82 ADATTRGLDVSK
-94 DVTIDGAGH
+94 DVTVDGAGH
-103 NLTFADK
+103 SLAFAEK

-123 VAATMTGIGSTPYT
+123 VTATMTGIGSTPYT

-156 NAKLSMDGAGT
+156 NAKLSMDGTGT

-236 DASTV
+236 DASSV

-308 VTVSGTKGKS
+308 VNVSGTKGKS

-375 QANCATKKDLAQC
+375 QANCATEKDLARC
-388 GGGIVVRGGAS
+388 GGGIVVREGAS
-399 LVLRAGAQVNN
+399 LVLPAAAQVNN
-410 NRAALAGDDV
+410 NRATLAGDDV

-447 AIDAWYD
+447 TIDAWYD
-454 DSANARWSADAAEK
+454 DSADARWSADAAEK

-494 YAYVGDAPEEAQL
+494 YAYVGDAPSEAQL
-507 PASATGLAT
+507 PAPMTGLAN
-516 DEAFTAAEQ
+516 TAGVNARVQ
-525 QAVDGW
+525 QPVDGW
-531 TFDGWYVDEACS
+531 TFDGWYVDEACTT
-543 AKWVDGTELDVSM
+543 KWVDGTVLDASM
-556 TLYGKWTRDPEPA
+556 TLYGKWTKDPKPVPA
-569 PVPKPQEP
+569 PEPQEP

>member
-1 MYLGTY
+1 
-7 APRDRFVKGLIQ
+7 
-19 MRSRSRRLAGWLG
+19 MRSKSRRLAGWLG

-38 VLAIAQA
+38 VLTFVQA
-45 PATALAEGGV
+45 PSAALAEGGV

-72 ATDGQTVTLL
+72 AADGQTITLL
-82 ADATTKGLDVKK
+82 ANATTKGLDVRK
-94 DVTIDGAGH
+94 DVTVDGAGH
-103 NLTFADK
+103 SLAFVEK

-137 AEWSWMTIC
+137 AEWGWMTIC

-308 VTVSGTKGKS
+308 VKVSGTKGKS

-375 QANCATKKDLAQC
+375 QANCATEKDLARC
-388 GGGIVVRGGAS
+388 GGGIVVREGAS
-399 LVLRAGAQVNN
+399 LVLPAVAQVNN
-410 NRAALAGDDV
+410 NRATLAGDDV

-427 LDLSAANAGT
+427 LTFSAANSGVK
-437 ELNAFDGCAH
+437 LSAFDGCDH
-447 AIDAWYD
+447 AIDGWYD
-454 DSANARWSADAAEK
+454 DSADARWSADAAEK

-494 YAYVGDAPEEAQL
+494 YAYVGDAPAEAQL
-507 PASATGLAT
+507 PASVTGLAT
-516 DEAFTAAEQ
+516 NEAFTAAEQ

-543 AKWVDGTELDVSM
+543 AKWVDGTELGASM
-556 TLYGKWTRDPEPA
+556 TLYGKWTKDPEPVPA
-569 PVPKPQEP
+569 PEPQEP

>member
-1 MYLGTY
+1 
-7 APRDRFVKGLIQ
+7 
-19 MRSRSRRLAGWLG
+19 MRSKSRRLAGWLG

-38 VLAIAQA
+38 VLTFVQA
-45 PATALAEGGV
+45 PSAALAEGGV

-82 ADATTKGLDVKK
+82 ANATTKGLDVRK
-94 DVTIDGAGH
+94 DVTVDGGGH
-103 NLTFADK
+103 TLTFVEK

-123 VAATMTGIGSTPYT
+123 VAVTMTGIGSTPYT
-137 AEWSWMTIC
+137 AEWGWMTIC

-156 NAKLSMDGAGT
+156 NAKLSMDGTGT

-236 DASTV
+236 DASSV

-277 NLSISNSTV
+277 NLSISNSIV

-308 VTVSGTKGKS
+308 VNVSGTKGKS

-375 QANCATKKDLAQC
+375 QANCATEKDLARC
-388 GGGIVVRGGAS
+388 GGGIVVREGAS
-399 LVLRAGAQVNN
+399 LVLPAVAQVNN
-410 NRAALAGDDV
+410 NRATLAGDDV

-427 LDLSAANAGT
+427 LTFSAANSGVK
-437 ELNAFDGCAH
+437 LSAFDGCDH
-447 AIDAWYD
+447 AIDGWYD
-454 DSANARWSADAAEK
+454 DSADARWSADAAEK

-507 PASATGLAT
+507 PASVTGLAT
-516 DEAFTAAEQ
+516 NEAFTAAEQ

-543 AKWVDGTELDVSM
+543 AKWVDGTELGASM

-569 PVPKPQEP
+569 PAPKPQEP
-577 TKPSST
+577 GTTTPEATKPAK
-583 TTTTVTKTTK
+583 KTSQK

-598 GDVTSQ
+598 GDATSG
-604 AFAVLAVAG
+604 AFALLAVAG
-613 IAAAAVA
+613 LAAAGAA
-620 IKVRK
+620 MKVRK

>member
-1 MYLGTY
+1 
-7 APRDRFVKGLIQ
+7 
-19 MRSRSRRLAGWLG
+19 MRSKSRRLAGWLG

-38 VLAIAQA
+38 VLTFVQA
-45 PATALAEGGV
+45 PSAALAEGGV

-82 ADATTKGLDVKK
+82 ADATTRGLDVSK
-94 DVTIDGAGH
+94 DVTVDGGGH
-103 NLTFADK
+103 SLAFVEK

-137 AEWSWMTIC
+137 AEWGWMTIC

-308 VTVSGTKGKS
+308 VNVSGTKGKS

-375 QANCATKKDLAQC
+375 QANCATEKDLARC
-388 GGGIVVRGGAS
+388 GGGIVVREGAS
-399 LVLRAGAQVNN
+399 LVLPAVAQVNN
-410 NRAALAGDDV
+410 NRATLAGDDV

-427 LDLSAANAGT
+427 LTFSAANSGVK
-437 ELNAFDGCAH
+437 LSAFDGCDH
-447 AIDAWYD
+447 AIDGWYD
-454 DSANARWSADAAEK
+454 DSADARWSADAAEK

-507 PASATGLAT
+507 PASVTGLAT
-516 DEAFTAAEQ
+516 NEAFTAAEQ

-543 AKWVDGTELDVSM
+543 AKWVDGTELGASM

-569 PVPKPQEP
+569 PAPKPQEP
-577 TKPSST
+577 GTTTPEATKPAK
-583 TTTTVTKTTK
+583 KTSQK

-598 GDVTSQ
+598 GDATSG
-604 AFAVLAVAG
+604 AFALLAVAG
-613 IAAAAVA
+613 LAAAGAA
-620 IKVRK
+620 MKVRK

>member
-1 MYLGTY
+1 
-7 APRDRFVKGLIQ
+7 
-19 MRSRSRRLAGWLG
+19 MRSKSRRLAGWLG

-38 VLAIAQA
+38 VLTFVQV
-45 PATALAEGGV
+45 PSTALAEGNV
-55 AKVGDAEY
+55 AKVGDVEY

-82 ADATTKGLDVKK
+82 ANATTKGLDVRK
-94 DVTIDGAGH
+94 DVTVDGAGH
-103 NLTFADK
+103 SLAFVEK

-137 AEWSWMTIC
+137 AEWGWMTIC

-308 VTVSGTKGKS
+308 VNVSGTKGKS

-375 QANCATKKDLAQC
+375 QANCATEKDLARC
-388 GGGIVVRGGAS
+388 GGGIVVREGAS
-399 LVLRAGAQVNN
+399 LVLPAAAQVNN
-410 NRAALAGDDV
+410 NRATLAGDDV

-454 DSANARWSADAAEK
+454 DSADARWSADAAEK

-494 YAYVGDAPEEAQL
+494 YAYVGDAPAEAQL
-507 PASATGLAT
+507 PASVTGLAT
-516 DEAFTAAEQ
+516 NEAFTAAEQ

-543 AKWVDGTELDVSM
+543 AKWVDSTELGASM

-569 PVPKPQEP
+569 PAPKPQEP
-577 TKPSST
+577 GTTTPEATKPAK
-583 TTTTVTKTTK
+583 KTSQK

-598 GDVTSQ
+598 DDATSG
-604 AFAVLAVAG
+604 AFALLAVAG
-613 IAAAAVA
+613 LAAAGAA
-620 IKVRK
+620 AKVRK

>member
-1 MYLGTY
+1 
-7 APRDRFVKGLIQ
+7 
-19 MRSRSRRLAGWLG
+19 MRSKSRRLAGWLG

-38 VLAIAQA
+38 VLTFVQA
-45 PATALAEGGV
+45 PSTALAEGNV
-55 AKVGDAEY
+55 ARVGDVEY

-82 ADATTKGLDVKK
+82 ANATTKGLNVSK
-94 DVTIDGAGH
+94 DVTVDGGDH
-103 NLTFADK
+103 TLTFVEK

-115 GKSLTLKN
+115 GKSLALKN

-137 AEWSWMTIC
+137 AEWGWVTIC

-199 LEWDGGDGGYNL
+199 LEWDHGDGGYNL
-211 NVTGGSKLVSD
+211 NVTGGSKFISD
-222 HNRSGLTGTFYATV
+222 HNRSGITGTFYATV

-241 DVINSTGNGSNG
+241 EVTNSTGNGSNG

-308 VTVSGTKGKS
+308 VKVSGTKGKS

-388 GGGIVVRGGAS
+388 GGGVVVRGGAS
-399 LVLRAGAQVNN
+399 LVLPAGAQVNN

-454 DSANARWSADAAEK
+454 DSADARWSADAAEK

-507 PASATGLAT
+507 PASVTGLAT
-516 DEAFTAAEQ
+516 NEAFTAAEQ

-543 AKWVDGTELDVSM
+543 AKWVDGTELGASM

-569 PVPKPQEP
+569 PVPEPQEP
-577 TKPSST
+577 AATKPAK
-583 TTTTVTKTTK
+583 KTSQK

-598 GDVTSQ
+598 GDATSG
-604 AFAVLAVAG
+604 AFALLAVAG
-613 IAAAAVA
+613 LAAVGAAVA
-620 IKVRK
+620 MKVRK